1 MSFKNK
7 LKEAYSNKVTA
18 PKGYQ
23 EFNNK
28 VEIKKT
34 HHNAFK
40 TVKWVSIGSLS
51 LVGTFVL
58 VVASVAIF
66 SNMRINENFADSVK
80 KARFS
85 MYDTNLLESETF
97 KRLNNITYD
106 EEKKNEPISEDF
118 VTYVNKFGEKTYQG
132 FDKSSNFA
140 YSPLMAYTQMDLIS
154 LALSDDEAIAEVNA
168 ALGTSDTTL
177 RGTNVYRAMLN
188 NSYANKQSKSTVQAK
203 NAVFYDPYRAESEI
217 SQTFLAGLT
226 ARRAEAYSMSYDLDN
241 DINNILQWIDESVNA
256 DRFFSKDDL
265 DIDKDTFLLF
275 VSSLYFDN
283 AWQNKYV
290 AKDTEDD
297 NFYLNNDETITTKFM
312 NHVIVSEYRDFGNY
326 VSVKDGYRYGYY
338 VEYFVPKKIEDNIF
352 DVLPNDF
359 LTKETEEKKYGPISL
374 SVPKLDMTCKCE
386 ITDIIKGAGIQK
398 MYEYKSGHS
407 YLDNACETPNFED
420 ASWVKCTK
428 QKTSVS
434 FDEDG
439 TIVRTV
445 TFSVGNG
452 TDSYHPSNGY
462 AIRLNQPFVY
472 VIKDS
477 NGLPLV
483 LGAVNNP
490 IA

>member
-23 EFNNK
+23 ELNNK

-66 SNMRINENFADSVK
+66 SNMHIKENIADSVK

-97 KRLNNITYD
+97 KHLNSITYD
-106 EEKKNEPISEDF
+106 LEKKNEPISEDF
-118 VTYVNKFGEKTYQG
+118 VSYVNSFTEKTYQG

-168 ALGTSDTTL
+168 ALGTSDMEF
-177 RGTNVYRAMLN
+177 RGTNVRNAMLN
-188 NSYANKQSKSTVQAK
+188 NSYADKKEKSTVQTK
-203 NAVFYDPYRAESEI
+203 NAVFYDPTQAESNI
-217 SQTFLAGLT
+217 SQNFLTGLT
-226 ARRAEAYSMSYDLDN
+226 SRRAEAYQMNFKIDRDV
-241 DINNILQWIDESVNA
+241 NNILQWIDESVNETG
-256 DRFFSKDDL
+256 FLTKQDL
-265 DIDKDTFLLF
+265 DIDKDTFILF

-283 AWQNKYV
+283 SWSSKYV
-290 AKDTEDD
+290 AKNTKNDTFHLS
-297 NFYLNNDETITTKFM
+297 NGETVTTKFM
-312 NHVIVSEYRDFGNY
+312 NHVILNDYRDFGDY
-326 VSVKDGYRYGYY
+326 VSVKDNYKNGYY
-338 VEYFVPKKIEDNIF
+338 VEYFVPKKIEDSIY
-352 DVLPNDF
+352 DVLPNNF
-359 LTKETEEKKYGPISL
+359 LTKEVEAKYGPISL
-374 SVPKLDMTCKCE
+374 SVPKLDMTCKSD
-386 ITDIIKGAGIQK
+386 ITDIIKGTGIQK
-398 MYEYKSGHS
+398 MYVYKPGHS

-420 ASWVKCTK
+420 ASWVKFTK

-439 TIVRTV
+439 TVVKSI
-445 TFSVGNG
+445 TFSVAHG
-452 TDSYHPSNGY
+452 TDAMPISNGFE
-462 AIRLNQPFVY
+462 IVLNQPFVY
-472 VIKDS
+472 TITDS

-483 LGAVNNP
+483 LGTVNNP
-490 IA
+490 KA

>member
-1 MSFKNK
+1 MSLKNK
-7 LKEAYSNKVTA
+7 LKEAYSNKVTT

-23 EFNNK
+23 ELNNK

-66 SNMRINENFADSVK
+66 SNMKITENFADSVK

-106 EEKKNEPISEDF
+106 QEKKNEPISEDF
-118 VTYVNKFGEKTYQG
+118 VTYVNSFTEKTYQG
-132 FDKSSNFA
+132 FNKTSNFA
-140 YSPLMAYTQMDLIS
+140 YSPLMVYTQMDLIS

-168 ALGTSDTTL
+168 ALGTSDMEF
-177 RGTNVYRAMLN
+177 RGTNVRNAMLN
-188 NSYANKQSKSTVQAK
+188 NSYANKEYKSTVQTK
-203 NAVFYDPYRAESEI
+203 NAVFYDPDRAESDI
-217 SQTFLAGLT
+217 NQNFLTGLT
-226 ARRAEAYSMSYDLDN
+226 ARRAEAYSMSYNLDN
-241 DINNILQWIDESVNA
+241 DINNILKWIDESVNETG
-256 DRFFSKDDL
+256 FLTKQDL
-265 DIDKDTFLLF
+265 EIDEDTFIMF

-290 AKDTEDD
+290 AKDTK
-297 NFYLNNDETITTKFM
+297 NDTFHLSDGETVTTKFM
-312 NHVIVSEYRDFGNY
+312 NHVILNEYRDFGDY

-338 VEYFVPKKIEDNIF
+338 VEYFVPKKLEDNIF
-352 DVLPNDF
+352 NVLPNDF
-359 LTKETEEKKYGPISL
+359 LTKEVEPKYAAISL
-374 SVPKLDMTCKCE
+374 SVPKLDMTCKSD
-386 ITDIIKGAGIQK
+386 ITDIIKGTGIQK
-398 MYEYKSGHS
+398 MYEHESGHY

-420 ASWVKCTK
+420 ASWVKFTK

-439 TIVRTV
+439 TVVKSI

-462 AIRLNQPFVY
+462 EVTLNQPFVY

-490 IA
+490 KA

>member
-66 SNMRINENFADSVK
+66 SNMQIHESVADSVK

-106 EEKKNEPISEDF
+106 QEKKNEPISEDF
-118 VTYVNKFGEKTYQG
+118 VTYVNSFTEKTYQG
-132 FDKSSNFA
+132 FDKSSNFT

-168 ALGTSDTTL
+168 ALGTSDMEF
-177 RGTNVYRAMLN
+177 RGTNVLNAMLN
-188 NSYANKQSKSTVQAK
+188 NSYADKQEKSTVQAK
-203 NAVFYDPYRAESEI
+203 NAVFYDPTQAESNI
-217 SQTFLAGLT
+217 SQNFLTGLT
-226 ARRAEAYSMSYDLDN
+226 SRRAEVYQMNFKIDRDV
-241 DINNILQWIDESVNA
+241 NNILQWIDESVNETG
-256 DRFFSKDDL
+256 FLSKDDL
-265 DIDKDTFLLF
+265 DIDKYTFMMF

-283 AWQNKYV
+283 SWSSKYV
-290 AKDTEDD
+290 AKNTKNDTFHLS
-297 NFYLNNDETITTKFM
+297 NGETVTTKFM
-312 NHVIVSEYRDFGNY
+312 NHVILNDYCDFGDY
-326 VSVKDGYRYGYY
+326 VSVKDNYRYGYY
-338 VEYFVPKKIEDNIF
+338 VEYFVPKKLEDNIF
-352 DVLPNDF
+352 NVLPNDF
-359 LTKETEEKKYGPISL
+359 LTKEVEPKYTAISL
-374 SVPKLDMTCKCE
+374 SVPKLDMTCKND
-386 ITDIIKGAGIQK
+386 ITDIIKGTGIQK
-398 MYEYKSGHS
+398 MYDYEPGHS

-420 ASWVKCTK
+420 ASWVKFTK

-439 TIVRTV
+439 TVVKSI

-452 TDSYHPSNGY
+452 MDSYHPSNGY
-462 AIRLNQPFVY
+462 EVTLNQPFVY

-483 LGAVNNP
+483 LGAVTNP
-490 IA
+490 IK

>member
-23 EFNNK
+23 ELNNK
-28 VEIKKT
+28 IEIKKT

-40 TVKWVSIGSLS
+40 TIKWISIGSLS

-66 SNMRINENFADSVK
+66 SSIQIHESIADSVK

-97 KRLNNITYD
+97 KHLNNITYD
-106 EEKKNEPISEDF
+106 QEKKNEPISEDF
-118 VTYVNKFGEKTYQG
+118 VTYVNSFTEKTYQG
-132 FDKSSNFA
+132 FNKSSNFA

-168 ALGTSDTTL
+168 ALGTSDMEF
-177 RGTNVYRAMLN
+177 RGTNVYNAMLN
-188 NSYANKQSKSTVQAK
+188 NSYANKEYKSTVQTK
-203 NAVFYDPYRAESEI
+203 NAVFYDPQRAESEI
-217 SQTFLAGLT
+217 NQNFLTGLT
-226 ARRAEAYSMSYDLDN
+226 SRHAEAYSVSYNLDK
-241 DINNILQWIDESVNA
+241 DINNILKWIDESVNENG
-256 DRFFSKDDL
+256 FLSKDDL
-265 DIDKDTFLLF
+265 DIDKYTFMMF

-283 AWQNKYV
+283 SWSNKYV
-290 AKDTEDD
+290 AKDTRDD
-297 NFYLNNDETITTKFM
+297 TFHLSNGETVTTKFM
-312 NHVIVSEYRDFGNY
+312 NHVIHNEYCDFGDY
-326 VSVKDGYRYGYY
+326 VSVKDDYRFGYY
-338 VEYFVPKKIEDNIF
+338 VEYFVPKKLEDNIF

-359 LTKETEEKKYGPISL
+359 LTKEVEVKRAPISL
-374 SVPKLDMTCKCE
+374 SVPKLDITCKSE
-386 ITDIIKGAGIQK
+386 ITDIIKGTGIQK

-420 ASWVKCTK
+420 ASYVKCTK

-439 TIVRTV
+439 TVVKSI
-445 TFSVGNG
+445 TFSVANG
-452 TDSYHPSNGY
+452 TDSMPTSNGFE
-462 AIRLNQPFVY
+462 IVLNQPFVY
-472 VIKDS
+472 TIKDRD
-477 NGLPLV
+477 GLPLV

-490 IA
+490 IEK

>member
-23 EFNNK
+23 ELNNK

-40 TVKWVSIGSLS
+40 TIKWVSIGSLS

-66 SNMRINENFADSVK
+66 SSMQIHESIADSVK

-97 KRLNNITYD
+97 KHLNSITYD
-106 EEKKNEPISEDF
+106 LEKKNEPISEDF
-118 VTYVNKFGEKTYQG
+118 VSYVNSFTEKTYQG

-154 LALSDDEAIAEVNA
+154 LALSDDEATAEVNA
-168 ALGTSDTTL
+168 ALGTSDMEF
-177 RGTNVYRAMLN
+177 RGTNVRNAMLN
-188 NSYANKQSKSTVQAK
+188 NSYADKKEKSTVQTK
-203 NAVFYDPYRAESEI
+203 NAVFYDPTQAESNI
-217 SQTFLAGLT
+217 SQNFLTGLT
-226 ARRAEAYSMSYDLDN
+226 SRRAEAYQMNFKIDRDV
-241 DINNILQWIDESVNA
+241 NNILQWIDESVNETG
-256 DRFFSKDDL
+256 FLTKQDL
-265 DIDKDTFLLF
+265 DIDKDTFILF

-283 AWQNKYV
+283 SWSSKYV
-290 AKDTEDD
+290 AKNTKNDTFHLS
-297 NFYLNNDETITTKFM
+297 NGETVTTKFM
-312 NHVIVSEYRDFGNY
+312 NHVILNDYCDFGDY
-326 VSVKDGYRYGYY
+326 VSVKDNYRYGYY
-338 VEYFVPKKIEDNIF
+338 VEYFVPKKLEDNIF
-352 DVLPNDF
+352 NVLPNDF
-359 LTKETEEKKYGPISL
+359 LTKEVEPKYTAISL
-374 SVPKLDMTCKCE
+374 SVPKLDMTCKSD
-386 ITDIIKGAGIQK
+386 ITDIIKGTGIQK
-398 MYEYKSGHS
+398 MYGYEPGHS
-407 YLDNACETPNFED
+407 KLDNACETPNFDD
-420 ASWVKCTK
+420 ASWVKLTK

-439 TIVRTV
+439 TVVKSI
-445 TFSVGNG
+445 TFSIGNG

-462 AIRLNQPFVY
+462 EVTLNQPFVY

-483 LGAVNNP
+483 LGTVNNP
-490 IA
+490 KA

>member
-1 MSFKNK
+1 MSLKNR

-23 EFNNK
+23 ELNNK

-40 TVKWVSIGSLS
+40 TIKWVSIGSLS

-66 SNMRINENFADSVK
+66 SSMKITENFADSVK

-97 KRLNNITYD
+97 KRLNNISYD

-118 VTYVNKFGEKTYQG
+118 VTYVNKFSEKTYQG
-132 FDKSSNFA
+132 FNKSSNFA

-168 ALGTSDTTL
+168 ALGTNDMEF
-177 RGTNVYRAMLN
+177 RGTNVRNAMLN
-188 NSYANKQSKSTVQAK
+188 NSYANKENKSTVQTK

-217 SQTFLAGLT
+217 NQNFLTGLT
-226 ARRAEAYSMSYDLDN
+226 ARRAEAYSMGYDLDK
-241 DINNILQWIDESVNA
+241 DINNILKWIDESVNENG
-256 DRFFSKDDL
+256 FFSKNDL
-265 DIDKDTFLLF
+265 DIDQYTFMMF

-283 AWQNKYV
+283 SWSSKYV
-290 AKDTEDD
+290 AKDTKDD
-297 NFYLNNDETITTKFM
+297 TFYLSNGETVTTKFM
-312 NHVIVSEYRDFGNY
+312 NHAIHNEYRDFGDY
-326 VSVKDGYRYGYY
+326 ISVKDNYRYGYY
-338 VEYFVPKKIEDNIF
+338 VEYFVPKKLEDNIF
-352 DVLPNDF
+352 SILPNDF
-359 LTKETEEKKYGPISL
+359 LTKEVEVKRAPISL
-374 SVPKLDMTCKCE
+374 SVPKLDMTCKSE
-386 ITDIIKGAGIQK
+386 ITDIIKGTGIQK
-398 MYEYKSGHS
+398 MYDEHS
-407 YLDNACETPNFED
+407 NCLLNACETPTFD
-420 ASWVKCTK
+420 TSYVKCTK

-439 TIVRTV
+439 TVVKSI
-445 TFSVGNG
+445 TFSIAAGTSTAPHGNG
-452 TDSYHPSNGY
+452 YDVV
-462 AIRLNQPFVY
+462 LNQPFVY
-472 VIKDS
+472 CIKDRD
-477 NGLPLV
+477 GLPLV

-490 IA
+490 AK

>member
-23 EFNNK
+23 EFNNN

-66 SNMRINENFADSVK
+66 SNMHIKENIADSVK

-85 MYDTNLLESETF
+85 MYDTNLLECETF
-97 KRLNNITYD
+97 KHLNNITYD
-106 EEKKNEPISEDF
+106 QEKKNEPISEDF
-118 VTYVNKFGEKTYQG
+118 VSYVNGFTEKTYQG
-132 FDKSSNFA
+132 FDKTSNFA

-217 SQTFLAGLT
+217 NQNFLTGLT

-241 DINNILQWIDESVNA
+241 DINNILKWIDESVNETG
-256 DRFFSKDDL
+256 FLTKQDL
-265 DIDKDTFLLF
+265 EIDENTFIMF

-283 AWQNKYV
+283 SWSSKYV
-290 AKDTEDD
+290 AKNTKKDTFHLS
-297 NFYLNNDETITTKFM
+297 NGETVTTKFM
-312 NHVIVSEYRDFGNY
+312 NHVILNEYRDFGDY
-326 VSVKDGYRYGYY
+326 VSVKDNYNFGYY

-352 DVLPNDF
+352 NVLPNDF
-359 LTKETEEKKYGPISL
+359 LTKEVEPKYTAISL
-374 SVPKLDMTCKCE
+374 SVPKLDMTCKSD
-386 ITDIIKGAGIQK
+386 ITDIIKGTGIQK
-398 MYEYKSGHS
+398 MYEYELGRY
-407 YLDNACETPNFED
+407 YLDNACETPNFEE
-420 ASWVKCTK
+420 ASWVKLTK

-439 TIVRTV
+439 TVVKSI

-452 TDSYHPSNGY
+452 MDSYHPSNGY
-462 AIRLNQPFVY
+462 EVTLNQPFVY
-472 VIKDS
+472 VTKDS

>member
-23 EFNNK
+23 ELNNK

-66 SNMRINENFADSVK
+66 SNMKITENFADSVK

-97 KRLNNITYD
+97 KRLNSITYD

-118 VTYVNKFGEKTYQG
+118 VTYVNSFTEKTYQG
-132 FDKSSNFA
+132 FNKTSNFA
-140 YSPLMAYTQMDLIS
+140 YSPLMTYTQMDLIS

-168 ALGTSDTTL
+168 ALGTSDMEF
-177 RGTNVYRAMLN
+177 RGTNVRNAMLN
-188 NSYANKQSKSTVQAK
+188 NSYANKEYKSTVQTK
-203 NAVFYDPYRAESEI
+203 NAVFYDPDRAESEI
-217 SQTFLAGLT
+217 NQNFLTGLT
-226 ARRAEAYSMSYDLDN
+226 ARRAEAYSMSYNLDN
-241 DINNILQWIDESVNA
+241 DINNILKWIDESVNETG
-256 DRFFSKDDL
+256 FLTKQDL
-265 DIDKDTFLLF
+265 EIDEDTFIMF

-283 AWQNKYV
+283 AWRSKYV

-312 NHVIVSEYRDFGNY
+312 NHVILNEYRDFGDY
-326 VSVKDGYRYGYY
+326 VSVKDDYRYGYY
-338 VEYFVPKKIEDNIF
+338 VEYFVPKKLEDNIF
-352 DVLPNDF
+352 NVLPNDF
-359 LTKETEEKKYGPISL
+359 LTKEVEPKHTAISL
-374 SVPKLDMTCKCE
+374 SVPKLDMTCKND
-386 ITDIIKGAGIQK
+386 ITDIIKGTGIQK
-398 MYEYKSGHS
+398 MYEHKSGHH
-407 YLDNACETPNFED
+407 YIDNACETPNFED
-420 ASWVKCTK
+420 ASWVKFTK

-439 TIVRTV
+439 TVVKSI

-462 AIRLNQPFVY
+462 AVRLNQPFVY

-490 IA
+490 KA

>member
-23 EFNNK
+23 ELNNK

-40 TVKWVSIGSLS
+40 TIKWVSIGSLS

-58 VVASVAIF
+58 VIASVAIF
-66 SNMRINENFADSVK
+66 SSMQIHESVADSVK

-118 VTYVNKFGEKTYQG
+118 VTYVNKFSEKTYQG
-132 FDKSSNFA
+132 FNKSSNFA

-168 ALGTSDTTL
+168 ALGTNDMEF
-177 RGTNVYRAMLN
+177 RGTNVYNAMLN
-188 NSYANKQSKSTVQAK
+188 NSYADKKEKSTVQAK
-203 NAVFYDPYRAESEI
+203 NAVFYDPYRPRSDIKQE
-217 SQTFLAGLT
+217 FLTGLT
-226 ARRAEAYSMSYDLDN
+226 SRRAEVYNVSYDSDR
-241 DINNILQWIDESVNA
+241 DINSILQWIDESVNEKG
-256 DRFFSKDDL
+256 FFSKDDL
-265 DIDKDTFLLF
+265 DLDNNPNKYSFMMF

-283 AWQNKYV
+283 SWSSKYV
-290 AKDTEDD
+290 AKDTKDD
-297 NFYLNNDETITTKFM
+297 IFYLSNGETVTAKFM
-312 NHVIVSEYRDFGNY
+312 NHAIYNEYRDFGDY
-326 VSVKDGYRYGYY
+326 VSVKDDYRYGYS

-359 LTKETEEKKYGPISL
+359 LTKEVEVKRAPISL
-374 SVPKLDMTCKCE
+374 SVPKLDTTCKSE

-398 MYEYKSGHS
+398 MYDETGNC
-407 YLDNACETPNFED
+407 LLNACETPTFEF
-420 ASWVKCTK
+420 SWVKCTK

-439 TIVRTV
+439 TVVKTV

-452 TDSYHPSNGY
+452 GVSARPGNGY
-462 AIRLNQPFVY
+462 EVTLNQPFVY
-472 VIKDS
+472 TIKDRD
-477 NGLPLV
+477 GLPLV

-490 IA
+490 I